1 MKWYERDMTQ
11 TQSRVVRWAVRCIG
25 FVIFGYLLHKIGP
38 AKLWRTI
45 RSVEPIYFFMAL
57 PIFFAMIG
65 VKTLKMRFLM
75 RHPMRFSELYDL
87 NAFGFS
93 VGSVTPGRLGEF
105 SKIIFLSRFGVPVS
119 ESFAVTL
126 IDRLS
131 DVIGMIVCAVFGLYI
146 FFGDVAGRIGLT
158 VVVGVAAAGLILWFS
173 DRILR
178 QILWGKLKELVE
190 LEGGAIRSY
199 VRQVPYV
206 IWELTLGCTVL
217 YLGLYFLQMWILARG
232 LHLPISYIQTTMA
245 ISASAI
251 PAILPISVFNV
262 GPRDYVL
269 TKIFENMGWGA
280 EGGLALSTMILF
292 LFLVNGIFGLFFI
305 PRRPS
310 A

>member
-1 MKWYERDMTQ
+1 MTRS
-11 TQSRVVRWAVRCIG
+11 QSHAVRWAVRCIG

-38 AKLWRTI
+38 DKLWQTI
-45 RSVEPIYFFMAL
+45 RSVEPVYFFVAL

-65 VKTLKMRFLM
+65 VKTLKMRYLM
-75 RHPMRFSELYDL
+75 RHRLPFSELYDL

-146 FFGDVAGRIGLT
+146 FFGDVAGHIGVT
-158 VVVGVAAAGLILWFS
+158 VVLFVVAAGTVLWFS

-178 QILWGKLKELVE
+178 RILWGKLKELVE
-190 LEGGAIRSY
+190 LEGAAIRSY
-199 VRQVPYV
+199 IRQTSVD
-206 IWELTLGCTVL
+206 IWGLTLGCTAV

-245 ISASAI
+245 ISASAV

-305 PRRPS
+305 PRRP
-310 A
+310 AA